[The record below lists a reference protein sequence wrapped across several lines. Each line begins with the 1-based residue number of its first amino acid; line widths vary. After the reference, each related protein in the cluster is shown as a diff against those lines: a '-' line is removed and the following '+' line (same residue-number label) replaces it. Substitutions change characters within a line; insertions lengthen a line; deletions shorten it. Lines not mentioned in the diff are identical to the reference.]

1 MGLEIRPL
9 TPADLDAADAI
20 YQSAYRSGESRKAEM
35 RRYLALP
42 SSCWLLALVRGEPI
56 GMVGAVSYGPFASLG
71 LMGVRPEGQR
81 KGVGRALMTRV
92 LEWADETGT
101 PTVILDATEEGAPL
115 YASYGFVKGDRALLF
130 RREETPISGEPPTN
144 VRPLGGDALAAVV
157 AFDAGYFGAA
167 REAVLRLL
175 LEELPG
181 RAYACYAED
190 GAVTGFLL
198 AQHRRLGPWVARG
211 AAEAERLL
219 RASITLPFAAPP
231 TVIIPEANAA
241 GLGLVSR
248 HGFHLVRSCVHMWR
262 GPSPINRRRDSLYG
276 QESFALG

>member
-115 YASYGFVKGDRALLF
+115 YASYGFVAGDRAMLYRL
-130 RREETPISGEPPTN
+130 EETPAAGEPPAN
-144 VRPLGGDALAAVV
+144 VWPLEWDALTAAVE
-157 AFDAGYFGAA
+157 FDARYFGAE

-190 GAVTGFLL
+190 GAMAGFLM
-198 AQHRRLGPWVARG
+198 AQRRRLGPWVARR
-211 AAEAERLL
+211 AAEAEELL
-219 RASITLPFAAPP
+219 RAAMRLPFAAPP

-241 GLGLVSR
+241 GRALVSR

-262 GPSPINRRRDSLYG
+262 GPSPVSRRRDSIYG